1 MEVHKHKTVTN
12 SKESSQN
19 SSAGEKSEPVSI
31 HNTNPYL
38 TPSPWVP
45 YPKDQLDG
53 HSKSPAAPDKTRDDG
68 DKPKTVQERDKEIM
82 PAPGQPNKGGTM
94 KASISTVV
102 LHPTQLSQYI
112 DIAIKATTPAENKN
126 KRRESAQYDAPLS
139 ANGVRL
145 QTPMLAIPSTANMGM
160 DPPPAKRLKREK
172 MEIDVKNVY
181 PVESQITL
189 ATTAPLFLEPIRDA
203 RDTIALLEALAHPD
217 HSEPM
222 PSPMMRKKTVAE
234 MEAEDSAAQIE
245 EQYMLTLDER
255 YSAAT
260 GGVAGADVDGPVGGS
275 SFEPRFEKFKALER
289 IKIEVANNKR
299 TEKAAQAEAAKKQ
312 QLEQEAK
319 EKTKQE
325 EAKRNVEEQ
334 RANALRQHQ
343 QQQLANQQAQRQ
355 ALLQRQM
362 QQAQQQKAMQAAS
375 AHGHP
380 QPNMGGPNGVPGMNP
395 QQARFMQ
402 QNQIAQQA
410 ASPVPRNSTPQNMSS
425 PMVGQNMG
433 VPMQTSTSSMG
444 GSPPRPGSVVPPAS
458 QMSPQMA
465 QAMRAQTSQQSH
477 GGTPR
482 LPNGTPNMAHNIPMV
497 NQTPR
502 MTQPS
507 PRAGQMAQAQQLN
520 MLANQNLDPHVR
532 AQIMQQ
538 QHQQL
543 AQHRMRMAAAQQAMG
558 ANGSPMT
565 PQMALQQQQLAQA
578 QMQGNNGA
586 MGQTPLGAQY
596 AAQMRVMQQQ
606 HAQAAQGQNAPQNGM
621 NFNMGMGRGAMTPQ
635 MIQQAQQQAQI
646 QVQQQGQMGQPNAAQ
661 LKQRAMLA
669 QITQQI
675 YQQQLPNLLAQYPT
689 GLPDLIKQ
697 QFMQSCQANAAM
709 KVRAMMQQHQVK
721 IAQQQQQQAMMG
733 AQGQMGMSN
742 GMGMGMGMGM
752 QQGSPQQGQMGM
764 NGMQQMGM
772 QRPPGM

>member
-1 MEVHKHKTVTN
+1 
-12 SKESSQN
+12 
-19 SSAGEKSEPVSI
+19 
-31 HNTNPYL
+31 
-38 TPSPWVP
+38 
-45 YPKDQLDG
+45 
-53 HSKSPAAPDKTRDDG
+53 
-68 DKPKTVQERDKEIM
+68 M
-82 PAPGQPNKGGTM
+82 PAPGQPNKGVAA
-94 KASISTVV
+94 KARISTVV

-112 DIAIKATTPAENKN
+112 DIAIKATTPAENTN
-126 KRRESAQYDAPLS
+126 KRRESSQYDAPLS
-139 ANGVRL
+139 ANGVRP
-145 QTPMLAIPSTANMGM
+145 QTPMLAIPSTPNMAM
-160 DPPPAKRLKREK
+160 DPPPAKRQKREK

-189 ATTAPLFLEPIRDA
+189 AITAPLFLEPTRDA
-203 RDTIALLEALAHPD
+203 RDTIALFEALSHPD

-255 YSAAT
+255 YSAAA
-260 GGVAGADVDGPVGGS
+260 GGAAGADVDGPVGGS

-289 IKIEVANNKR
+289 IKVEVANNKR
-299 TEKAAQAEAAKKQ
+299 AEKAAQAEAAKKQ

-319 EKTKQE
+319 EKSKQE
-325 EAKRNVEEQ
+325 EVKRNVEEQ
-334 RANALRQHQ
+334 RQNALRQHQ

-380 QPNMGGPNGVPGMNP
+380 QPNMGVPNGVPGMNP

-410 ASPVPRNSTPQNMSS
+410 ASPVPRNATPQNMSS

-465 QAMRAQTSQQSH
+465 QAMRPQSSQQSH
-477 GGTPR
+477 GGGGTPR
-482 LPNGTPNMAHNIPMV
+482 LTNGTPNMAHNIPMA

-538 QHQQL
+538 QQAQQF
-543 AQHRMRMAAAQQAMG
+543 AQQRMRMVAAAQAMG
-558 ANGSPMT
+558 ASGSPMT
-565 PQMALQQQQLAQA
+565 PQMAMQQQQLAQA
-578 QMQGNNGA
+578 QMQGNNAG

-596 AAQMRVMQQQ
+596 AAQMRMMQQQ
-606 HAQAAQGQNAPQNGM
+606 HAQAAAQGQNVPQNGM

-646 QVQQQGQMGQPNAAQ
+646 QVQQQGQMGQPNP
-661 LKQRAMLA
+661 A
-669 QITQQI
+669 QIKQQQMIAHISRQI
-675 YQQQLPNLLAQYPT
+675 YTAQLPNLLAQYPG
-689 GLPDLIKQ
+689 GLPDSIKQ
-697 QFMQSCQANAAM
+697 QFMQSCQQNAVM
-709 KVRAMMQQHQVK
+709 KVRAMMQQQQQQARL
-721 IAQQQQQQAMMG
+721 AQQQQQQAMMG
-733 AQGQMGMSN
+733 AQGQMGMGN
-742 GMGMGMGMGM
+742 GMGIGM
-752 QQGSPQQGQMGM
+752 QQGSPQPGQMGM
-764 NGMQQMGM
+764 NGMQQMGGM